1 MKVLKTNRLFYRK
14 YPYKVECSV
23 KGAEYVKRHGLP
35 EVLKFCDPTYNAP
48 RFFLYRDFTPKQK
61 IILADFAKEVEPLMK
76 EGHQIRVEMNTMNF
90 YLDDRDTYE
99 KIHKKLAPWVK
110 SITEPA
116 SDEELLQLN
125 SKNHLVMCN
134 KLPHN
139 KYGYKVIIKNNLPED
154 QREKFVD
161 WLQNYGDAFRVA
173 RGTEIWLRGYR
184 YWCHDPYMYVESS
197 KHLTMLGLYLGDK
210 IKRTYEFVLRD
221 TQINNVS
228 EDELEVCQP

>member
-14 YPYKVECSV
+14 YPYKVECNV
-23 KGAEYVKRHGLP
+23 KGAEYVKRLGYLGLL
-35 EVLKFCDPTYNAP
+35 EVFNGSHRGYYNLVKFPFKHKDALLGFAQVAEP
-48 RFFLYRDFTPKQK
+48 
-61 IILADFAKEVEPLMK
+61 IIE
-76 EGHQIRVEMNTMNF
+76 EGHQVRSEMNTLSF
-90 YLDDRDTYE
+90 YLEDRSTYE
-99 KIHKKLAPWVK
+99 DIQKKLEPWVR

-116 SDEELLQLN
+116 SDKELEQLN

-139 KYGYKVIIKNNLPED
+139 KYGFKVMLKNDMTED
-154 QREKFVD
+154 QRHKFVE
-161 WLQNYGDAFRVA
+161 WMRNYGDAFHVA
-173 RGTEIWLRGYR
+173 RTTEVWLYGHRH
-184 YWCHDPYMYVESS
+184 WCYDPYMYVESS
-197 KHLTMLGLYLGDK
+197 KHLTMMALYLGDK

>member
-14 YPYKVECSV
+14 YPYRVECSV
-23 KGAEYVKRHGLP
+23 KGAEYVKRQGLL
-35 EVLKFCDPTYNAP
+35 EVLKFCDPNYKP
-48 RFFLYRDFTPKQK
+48 PMYFIYRNFTANQK
-61 IILADFAKEVEPLMK
+61 VILADFAREVTPLMK

-90 YLDDRDTYE
+90 YLADRPTYE

-110 SITEPA
+110 SISEPA
-116 SDEELLQLN
+116 SDDELEQLN
-125 SKNHLVMCN
+125 SKNHLVMCD
-134 KLPHN
+134 KLPHK
-139 KYGYKVIIKNNLPED
+139 KYGFKVMLKNNMSETH
-154 QREKFVD
+154 REKFVE
-161 WLQNYGDAFRVA
+161 WMRNYGDAFRVA
-173 RGTEIWLRGYR
+173 KATELWLYGRK
-184 YWCHDPYMYVESS
+184 YWCYDPYVYVESP